1 MRRLIVAV
9 LAPAVAL
16 PAWASAEP
24 INLTMLSNYSRATFK
39 SDAPLETIVGTTAGP
54 AVTGS
59 LTVDPLK
66 SIDIEGPLEPG
77 KEVLAKVRGILTIKQ
92 KPFETVADARVTY
105 IRLTPAQVEAQKRF
119 GFTSENVKARVRF
132 GTTFSNHGITIPQL
146 MSSSCRTRSS
156 SRPT

>member
-92 KPFETVADARVTY
+92 KPFETVADARGP
-105 IRLTPAQVEAQKRF
+105 IS
-119 GFTSENVKARVRF
+119 G
-132 GTTFSNHGITIPQL
+132 
-146 MSSSCRTRSS
+146 
-156 SRPT
+156 SRPRRSRLRNGLALPARMSRRGSDSARPSATTASRYRN